1 MPTATRDGVSL
12 YYDTWGSG
20 ETVVFIE
27 DVGFG
32 AWLWGWQNDALAGP
46 FETLVWDLRGTGRS
60 DVPEGPYT
68 VPQMANDL
76 EAVLADHGVRN
87 VHLVGCGLG
96 GMVALDY
103 AQRHNRAETLT
114 LIGTTPG
121 GDEAER
127 NIDRLDDAFAP
138 RDDEEALASSL
149 EAVLSAAFREQHP
162 EAVERITAWRAEDDA
177 GREAWEAQAA
187 AFEGYEHRDPL
198 YETTVPTL
206 VLHGEDDEIV
216 PFSNAELLDR
226 ELPRSEL
233 EAAPEAGHLVGVE
246 RATGVNDAII
256 GFLEAH
262 VESDQ

>member
-60 DVPEGPYT
+60 DAPEGPYT
-68 VPQMANDL
+68 VPQLAADL

-87 VHLVGCGLG
+87 ANLVGCGLG

-103 AQRHNRAETLT
+103 AQRYSRAETLT
-114 LIGTTPG
+114 LIGTSPG
-121 GDEAER
+121 GDQAALKR
-127 NIDRLDDAFAP
+127 DRLDDAFAP
-138 RDDEEALASSL
+138 RDDEAALAASL
-149 EAVLSAAFREQHP
+149 EAVLSAGFRDRHP

-177 GREAWEAQAA
+177 DRETWEAQAA

-233 EAAPEAGHLVGVE
+233 ESAPDAGHLVGVE
-246 RATGVNDAII
+246 RATGVNDALI
-256 GFLEAH
+256 GFLEDH
-262 VESDQ
+262 VKSDQ

>member
-1 MPTATRDGVSL
+1 MPTATREGVSL

-68 VPQMANDL
+68 VSQLAADL
-76 EAVLADHGVRN
+76 DAVLADHGVRTA
-87 VHLVGCGLG
+87 HLVGCGLG

-103 AQRHNRAETLT
+103 AQRYGRAETLT
-114 LIGTTPG
+114 LIGASPG
-121 GDEAER
+121 GEEADLTP
-127 NIDRLDDAFAP
+127 DRLDDVFAP
-138 RDDEEALASSL
+138 RDDEDALASSL
-149 EAVLSAAFREQHP
+149 EAVLSADFREQHP
-162 EAVERITAWRAEDDA
+162 EAVERIAAWRAEDDA
-177 GREAWEAQAA
+177 DRAGWDAQASA
-187 AFEGYEHRDPL
+187 AERYEHRDPL
-198 YETTVPTL
+198 YETTLPTL

-233 EAAPEAGHLVGVE
+233 EAAPGAGHLVGIE
-246 RATGVNDAII
+246 RATGVNDELL
-256 GFLEAH
+256 GFLEEH
-262 VESDQ
+262 VESDA